1 MKRLFRKRR
10 GVSNIIATLIIFT
23 VMIAALSL
31 AFSQI
36 IPTLERFQTQSDLT
50 LATNTFLNFN
60 SAITRLINSPDNS
73 SSVVR
78 YNLPSGEL
86 NLKAGSSISLL
97 VLSNGDEIFST
108 SITKGELIFTLY
120 GNYRSQGGP
129 VYDIGDPT
137 LLSYSTNN
145 TESMTNIVRQTFDN
159 YKELKLFYNVF
170 ATIEETSVF
179 DIVVNFFVLELD
191 TILKSDGINEIS
203 EYFPIINSQTNVKI
217 QKASQELEESQT
229 FELINGDLSIGA
241 QTSNYFQEEQYEPRS
256 STFGLTVNIY
266 TIKILFSTI

>member
-50 LATNTFLNFN
+50 LATNTFLNFD

-78 YNLPSGEL
+78 YPLPSGEL
-86 NLKAGSSISLL
+86 NLKPGTPISLL
-97 VLSNGDEIFST
+97 VMSNGDEIFST

-129 VYDIGDPT
+129 IYDIGDPT
-137 LLSYSTNN
+137 ILAYSTNN
-145 TESMTNIVRQTFDN
+145 TERMTNIVRQTFDN
-159 YKELKLFYNVF
+159 YKALKLFYNVF
-170 ATIEETSVF
+170 ATIEETATF

-191 TILKSDGINEIS
+191 TVSKSDETN
-203 EYFPIINSQTNVKI
+203 EYFPIINSQTNIKI
-217 QKASQELEESQT
+217 LKASHELESNT
-229 FELINGDLSIGA
+229 FDLINGDLSIGG
-241 QTSNYFQEEQYEPRS
+241 QSSTFFQEETYEPRY
-256 STFGLTVNIY
+256 STFGLTVNIH